1 MPWRQLVL
9 ALALLSL
16 EVMAD
21 PLDDAQA
28 RFAALHTYQVT
39 VQSAAAADD
48 RQVIRYFYRKP
59 GWVRMEFIQPYRGM
73 VLIYDPGTNR
83 VRLWPFGV
91 NHLPSLS
98 LAPDHPLL
106 RGAHDHRIDR
116 SDVGALLANLRDLRE
131 HGSLTLLGDAE
142 VAGRAATG
150 LDIIGHADSA
160 VTGVHRYRVWLTRDT
175 LFPLR
180 VESFDLDGNLIETV
194 DMADAE
200 VDVRFPERLF
210 TP

>member
-1 MPWRQLVL
+1 MPWLML
-9 ALALLSL
+9 ALALLGL
-16 EVMAD
+16 DAMAD
-21 PLDDAQA
+21 PLDDAQF
-28 RFAALHTYQVT
+28 RFGALHTYQVT
-39 VQSAAAADD
+39 VRSLASGGD

-59 GWVRMEFIQPYRGM
+59 GWVRMELIQPYHGM
-73 VLIYDPGTNR
+73 VLIYDPGTSR

-91 NHLPSLS
+91 KHPPSLS

-106 RGAHDHRIDR
+106 LRSAHGHRVDR

-142 VAGRAATG
+142 MAGRAVTG
-150 LDIIGHADSA
+150 LDIIGHADGA
-160 VTGVHRYRVWLTRDT
+160 VTGVHRYRIWLTRDT

-180 VESFDLDGNLIETV
+180 VESFGLDGNLLETV

-200 VDVRFPERLF
+200 VDASFPDRLF